1 MKAELI
7 FYNGAKLLEGPCWDG
22 RKGRLYFVAI
32 RQNTIFCLEPE
43 TGRVYSYSTE
53 GAVGAAVA
61 DEGFTL
67 LEAEKSGIYRLDLA
81 TGKKQPFAHVFSDPV
96 MRYND
101 GKLDPKGRF
110 LVDVMGDQERNSRGG
125 LFAVE
130 RDGSFR
136 QLIGGTTVA
145 NGLGFSPNGETL
157 YFIDTPTK
165 KVMAYAYSAESGTLL
180 SEGQSNC
187 RAYGGWITGRDVRR
201 RRRAALGSGIR
212 RRESRMLEPGKWT
225 KGGRSPSSLPE
236 CHLLLH
242 WRRTGRY
249 LVYHDGPMSRGGECP
264 LGGRTIP
271 SEDLLIFK
279 DLIRR
284 PPVSGPDFF
293 GFSVSPLAV
302 LSRRRTDDAGER
314 PTKCAGIGKTHLFR

>member
-1 MKAELI
+1 M
-7 FYNGAKLLEGPCWDG
+7 F
-22 RKGRLYFVAI
+22 
-32 RQNTIFCLEPE
+32 
-43 TGRVYSYSTE
+43 
-53 GAVGAAVA
+53 
-61 DEGFTL
+61 
-67 LEAEKSGIYRLDLA
+67 
-81 TGKKQPFAHVFSDPV
+81 FSDPV

-180 SEGQSNC
+180 SEG
-187 RAYGGWITGRDVRR
+187 RAIVELTGAGSPDGMCVDAAGQLWVAEYGGGRVGCWNPEMDKRR
-201 RRRAALGSGIR
+201 QKSFFPAGMSPPAALAENG
-212 RRESRMLEPGKWT
+212 PDT
-225 KGGRSPSSLPE
+225 
-236 CHLLLH
+236 
-242 WRRTGRY
+242 

-271 SEDLLIFK
+271 SEDLLLFK

-293 GFSVSPLAV
+293 WFFSFPSGGTVPASN
-302 LSRRRTDDAGER
+302 RRRGRTPYEMCG
-314 PTKCAGIGKTHLFR
+314 HW

>member
-180 SEGQSNC
+180 SEG
-187 RAYGGWITGRDVRR
+187 RAIVELTGAGSPDGMCVDAAGQLWVAEYGGGRVGCWNPENGQKE
-201 RRRAALGSGIR
+201 AEVL
-212 RRESRMLEPGKWT
+212 
-225 KGGRSPSSLPE
+225 LP
-236 CHLLLH
+236 C
-242 WRRTGRY
+242 RNVT
-249 LVYHDGPMSRGGECP
+249 SCCIGGERADTLYITTAQCQ
-264 LGGRTIP
+264 G
-271 SEDLLIFK
+271 EENA
-279 DLIRR
+279 
-284 PPVSGPDFF
+284 
-293 GFSVSPLAV
+293 PLA
-302 LSRRRTDDAGER
+302 G
-314 PTKCAGIGKTHLFR
+314 GLFQAKIS